1 MKKLIALLLAA
12 VLVMSLVACGNTDTT
27 PETTT
32 EAPVE
37 TTEAIEGTTEDT
49 VAAPAIEANAATEIL
64 TTIWNAVA
72 EDSRFFAMGGDMENM
87 VDNAPG
93 NYGLTDVEA
102 LTATLYVPADQVAN
116 IACASSL
123 MHGMMANNFTAGL
136 YQLAEGTTTADFAA
150 TMKTAIGS
158 VQWLCGMPETLLI
171 AEIEGEFVL
180 VVFGINDAINPFRT
194 ALETAYPGA
203 EIITDEAI
211 AG

>member
-37 TTEAIEGTTEDT
+37 TTEAVEGTEDT
-49 VAAPAIEANAATEIL
+49 VAAPVIEANAATEIL

-102 LTATLYVPADQVAN
+102 LGATLYVPADQVAN
-116 IACASSL
+116 SVCASSL
-123 MHGMMANNFTAGL
+123 MHGMLANNFTAGL
-136 YQLAEGTTTADFAA
+136 YQVAEGTTTADFAA
-150 TMKTAIGS
+150 AMKAAIGS
-158 VQWLCGMPETLLI
+158 AQWMCGMPETLLI

-194 ALETAYPGA
+194 ALETAFPGA

>member
-12 VLVMSLVACGNTDTT
+12 VLVMSLVACGTTDNT

-37 TTEAIEGTTEDT
+37 TTEAIEGTTEGT

-64 TTIWNAVA
+64 STIWNAVA

-102 LTATLYVPADQVAN
+102 LTATLHVPADQVAN

-123 MHGMMANNFTAGL
+123 MHGMMANHFTGSVAK
-136 YQLAEGTTTADFAA
+136 LAEGADAA
-150 TMKTAIGS
+150 AYANAVKDAIGS
-158 VQWLCGMPETLLI
+158 ARWMCGMPEKTLI
-171 AEIEGEFVL
+171 AVIDGQYVFAAFGLNDNIAAFETALAEAYPEAE
-180 VVFGINDAINPFRT
+180 VVSNDAIV
-194 ALETAYPGA
+194 G
-203 EIITDEAI
+203 
-211 AG
+211 

>member
-1 MKKLIALLLAA
+1 MKKLIAMLLAA
-12 VLVMSLVACGNTDTT
+12 VLVMGLVACGTTDNT
-27 PETTT
+27 PATTT

-37 TTEAIEGTTEDT
+37 TTGEVIEGTEDT

-102 LTATLYVPADQVAN
+102 VTATLHVPAEQVAN

-123 MHGMMANNFTAGL
+123 MHGMLANNFTAGL
-136 YQLAEGTTTADFAA
+136 YQVAEGTTTADFAA
-150 TMKTAIGS
+150 AMKAAIGS
-158 VQWLCGMPETLLI
+158 AQWMCGMPETLLI

-194 ALETAYPGA
+194 ALETAFPGA